1 MHTQDSPNDTHLD
14 LCIESYLLWIVLLV
28 LIWIHAQV
36 VECKLLLDALL
47 ECLTLLERERI
58 ALCNDGNH
66 VDKLA
71 ELLEHHNVDWL
82 QCMAT
87 WLNEE
92 QAAVDSGVLQ
102 IPLTLSGELLAQIRR
117 VLVLDVLDNRVPAAL
132 VVDQIAVAWGVDN
145 VEP

>member
-1 MHTQDSPNDTHLD
+1 
-14 LCIESYLLWIVLLV
+14 
-28 LIWIHAQV
+28 
-36 VECKLLLDALL
+36 
-47 ECLTLLERERI
+47 
-58 ALCNDGNH
+58 
-66 VDKLA
+66 
-71 ELLEHHNVDWL
+71 
-82 QCMAT
+82 MAT